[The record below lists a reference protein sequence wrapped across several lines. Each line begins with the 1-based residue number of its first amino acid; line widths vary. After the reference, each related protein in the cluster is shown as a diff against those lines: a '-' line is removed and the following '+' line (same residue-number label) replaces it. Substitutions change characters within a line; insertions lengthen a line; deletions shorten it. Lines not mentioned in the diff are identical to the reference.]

1 MSTRELAASARQHCR
16 EGLFS
21 AMRHGSPVWRAVG
34 DNAWLVVVAYSRSS
48 ASSSVP
54 STRCV

>member
-1 MSTRELAASARQHCR
+1 MSTRESAAKRRRHCR

-21 AMRHGSPVWRAVG
+21 AMRHGSPVWRAVS
-34 DNAWLVVVAYSRSS
+34 DNAWLVVVAYSRSN